1 MDIGKLK
8 VDKTFYEGYEDEMDI
23 IITLPTEE
31 YHFWDGYFEDIFGNP
46 IQTDGGWQ
54 GFTRDY
60 NECVNMFSDVV
71 IESAVL
77 PLEYLKDLKLYLT
90 HQFEYEETR
99 DVLAKLI
106 SIFEIAE
113 KENECVLVRVN

>member
-8 VDKTFYEGYEDEMDI
+8 ADKTFYEGYEDEKDI

-46 IQTDGGWQ
+46 IQTDDGWQ

-60 NECVNMFSDVV
+60 NECVNMFSDEV
-71 IESAVL
+71 IECAVL
-77 PLEYLKDLKLYLT
+77 PLEYLKDLKSYLT

-99 DVLAKLI
+99 DVLARLI